1 MATAADKA
9 TQAPTVNHTST
20 VTTAVAQKAA
30 TAVYTAFAISAT
42 GGPGR

>member
-9 TQAPTVNHTST
+9 TRAPTVSNTST
-20 VTTAVAQKAA
+20 VTTARAQKAA
-30 TAVYTAFAISAT
+30 TAGYTASAIAAT